1 MGFAG
6 QVFAARVAIGLA
18 MPSPRALT
26 QAGSILAKFT
36 GGVYKKLNQEQTKA
50 ASDRLRLAK
59 QDLKRA
65 NKAIQ
70 QLQKEQDN
78 SIRSQ
83 AKTSIRQTQ
92 AMFDQSAFK
101 TKKSITDFK
110 NYVSKVQPA
119 AAPRLFSGMTK
130 DMSAAKQYQRMV
142 ENFISLGKEE
152 RKVILNNMK
161 ARSQAMKTQAKDFKE
176 LVNAMGAGGGGAG
189 AGMGGGPRPGS
200 GGPYAGYGPLGPDYI
215 VGEDK
220 LMGWGGPGS
229 KKAPSGWVENTTTL
243 FPSDWQEEDY
253 GLLNRI
259 PQPVKKGD
267 EFGWY
272 KMVDKRDG
280 TLKTKDEGVEKEVK
294 KIADAVAPSSSA
306 GLKLYDTPK
315 LALTGPNIQTTGMW
329 TPPDIHQGAA
339 FGGEGPYDKFQGFN
353 KGSWF
358 PSVGGHPTS
367 GGGPL
372 GGMSP
377 DEAVDFLD
385 DIAQQAKELTEVDR
399 VRNDMLKKDNRELA
413 DLEEWR
419 RQAQKELT
427 EATKELADAE
437 HHLAQETERVIQET
451 QQIIYLFKHEF
462 VNNIR
467 ETVSALAAFF
477 WQLEGLTGELREFE
491 QELLNANS
499 VFQLTRSE
507 LYDTGELITQFG
519 QEFGMSMQN
528 GATGLY
534 QLASAGITANEAI
547 SVLPETLKLSMAVQ
561 GDHNTISKLTAQ
573 TLFGFG
579 LPMSQAAEVTD
590 KFAHAIQKSLI
601 EYQDLTSA
609 IKFALPFFTATG
621 QSLDQLL
628 GALQVLTNRALEA
641 GIAGRGLRQAL
652 SEFAE
657 KSDDNAAAFRKV
669 GLEILNMDGT
679 MKDLTVIAKEYAMI
693 IGDDAVKSTELLTSL
708 IQDLNVR
715 GATAFIHLVQN
726 ADEFAQAVEETANA
740 GGELDKM
747 VREQNDAIN
756 AQVQILKNNVIAIFT
771 MRDAAYEGTEFIN
784 GFHKAIV
791 EFLETLKGLFMTEMA
806 DGTYQLT
813 EFSLTLRNIA
823 VKAVELFSKA
833 SEALVKIITDFTEA
847 GFFNISMLKA
857 FFAPLMAVLKV
868 VQMLGPDVLKLYLSF
883 RIYSRI
889 IGLEAIPYTKIFTNT
904 VDILKMGMSSFVGVL
919 KHVIQSIKFYTIAV
933 ASGDG
938 AQVATGLWSAS
949 LGKAKGILIG
959 LTKALFSWQAI
970 TLAAVATMGIAA
982 STTTDWSSIT
992 EGLSLGFKALI
1003 STLWV
1008 GLEPL
1013 IISIQNAREAFG
1025 GWLGDV
1031 TGMESRMILIR
1042 TMQEIGA
1049 FIGTFVQMGAK
1060 LLGFFIDIGV
1070 EIGKWFAGSLGPDS
1084 HFESFVQ
1091 FWKDWVNP
1099 EVDID
1104 WSNAL
1109 SKSIDFFVDLAGM
1122 LVSAMVQAW
1131 DFVVNVIKD
1140 MATAGVDYATHS
1152 GAGTNTVTIDGQDYQ
1167 YSIVAG
1173 VGGSFT
1179 PAQGGG
1185 AVTGMDNSIRENQQA
1200 QAVQSGQVVNAPTS
1214 SPGLYDTYVGT
1225 PSHNAQN
1232 YLLDSGW
1239 AYWNPFGGD
1248 AVAAEHAQPLPN
1260 QSGGP
1265 ISAYGRMA
1273 AGGGMNNGSPLLVG
1287 ELGPEIF
1294 IPSTSGR
1301 IVSNKDLNTRRTRS
1315 MLDDWRNR
1323 GSGGGGGASVM
1334 TVGTLVSANSISK
1347 NSKISIDSYA
1357 GVV

>member
-78 SIRSQ
+78 SIRNQ

-243 FPSDWQEEDY
+243 FPSDWEQEDY

-306 GLKLYDTPK
+306 GLKLYDTSK
-315 LALTGPNIQTTGMW
+315 LVPTGPHSDKTIGMW
-329 TPPDIHQGAA
+329 TPPDIGRIPHM
-339 FGGEGPYDKFQGFN
+339 
-353 KGSWF
+353 
-358 PSVGGHPTS
+358 
-367 GGGPL
+367 GGGTHILQPDGPMGNLL
-372 GGMSP
+372 GRGGGVLGDMSP
-377 DEAVDFLD
+377 DEAVNFLD

-889 IGLEAIPYTKIFTNT
+889 IGLEAIPYTKIFTTT

-982 STTTDWSSIT
+982 STTTDWSNIT

-1070 EIGKWFAGSLGPDS
+1070 EIGKWFAGSLGPGS

-1109 SKSIDFFVDLAGM
+1109 SKSIEFFVDLAGM

-1131 DFVVNVIKD
+1131 DFVVTVIKD
-1140 MATAGVDYATHS
+1140 MATAGMDYATH
-1152 GAGTNTVTIDGQDYQ
+1152 GGGGTNTVTIDGQDYS
-1167 YSIVAG
+1167 YNIVAG
-1173 VGGSFT
+1173 VGSFT
-1179 PAQGGG
+1179 AAQGGG
-1185 AVTGMDNSIRENQQA
+1185 GVGTAYYGEMGPSYLDNSIWEAQQA
-1200 QAVQSGQVVNAPTS
+1200 ANKPGATVNVNAP
-1214 SPGLYDTYVGT
+1214 
-1225 PSHNAQN
+1225 
-1232 YLLDSGW
+1232 
-1239 AYWNPFGGD
+1239 GGD
-1248 AVAAEHAQPLPN
+1248 ATWSDAFRDGLVYGLNLLPFVEAEGSSGANYGTPGGDQAVMG

-1273 AGGGMNNGSPLLVG
+1273 AGGGMNRGGPLLVG